1 MPMVKIEDTKK
12 NLNSE
17 FNTIYLT
24 HITLQ
29 YFELLDC
36 KNTKATCVN
45 ILDIFFVGHLC
56 RN

>member
-36 KNTKATCVN
+36 KNAKATCVN
-45 ILDIFFVGHLC
+45 ILDIFL
-56 RN
+56 